1 MFLCEM
7 KQIKIKEKNNCVQ
20 MYVSDVVLT
29 NKNKENTE

>member
-7 KQIKIKEKNNCVQ
+7 KQIKIKENNCVQ